1 MKLFWKAI
9 WAINLP
15 KKIQHFMWRL
25 CRNVLPT
32 RENLVK
38 RSIGAPSECVI
49 CENSGESILH
59 IFRECVYARKVWD
72 CCAWK
77 VDGYDMPCYDLLDWV
92 WLIWKKNG
100 EAGLLY

>member
-1 MKLFWKAI
+1 
-9 WAINLP
+9 
-15 KKIQHFMWRL
+15 MWRL

-38 RSIGAPSECVI
+38 RSMGAPSECVI

-59 IFRECVYARKVWD
+59 IFCECVYARKVWD
-72 CCAWK
+72 CRAWK
-77 VDGYDMPCYDLLDWV
+77 VDGYDIPCCDLLGWV